1 MGDDVSEPL
10 SPSRAG
16 GTLVDCFPDAIVTL
30 LVNTI
35 NKQANTP
42 AYINTAH
49 TPVRLDHGWRCLS
62 QNNQSKS
69 RNVYIDIDIFL
80 YLESIIDRENRQIQD
95 SNEYNCD
102 E

>member
-35 NKQANTP
+35 NKQANTQHTLIRLTLLSDSTMGGGSCHRIINP
-42 AYINTAH
+42 NLEIYISILIFFIS
-49 TPVRLDHGWRCLS
+49 RI
-62 QNNQSKS
+62 NN
-69 RNVYIDIDIFL
+69 
-80 YLESIIDRENRQIQD
+80 
-95 SNEYNCD
+95 
-102 E
+102 